1 MKFKHLLAKSAKD
14 PKDPP
19 MEATLAGH
27 TERVLDSAEV
37 FGDILSP
44 DMAILL
50 GDATSAQ
57 QWREAFRWAAWLHDL
72 GKANDHFQ
80 RMARERGFRQGVRH
94 EVLGLVVAHDLLLP
108 WLTRRWVNYPPWFS
122 AAVLAAVCGHHLKF
136 PDRKRRSGMEVR
148 FLGSHPDLI
157 ACLDVGVRRL
167 LLTEPPML
175 GDRTFSLECFDGIEA
190 RVSSIRR
197 SLDSEELRERKL
209 FVACLKAGLLCADT
223 AGSAVPA
230 EKHLREWLRDRLAVT
245 LTHKGLEDVVQQ
257 RLQGRPPR
265 PFQVAVRDASANT
278 VLLTAGCGSGKT
290 AAAYLWASERAQG
303 RRLFVCYPTTGTA
316 SEGFAGYLQD
326 PDFEAVL
333 IHSRARVDY
342 RLLEN
347 MPDETESVGELRTL
361 QMEAVETWPIPAAV
375 CTAHTVLGLLQNVRR
390 GIYAWPSIMRAAF
403 VFDEVH
409 AYSPKLFR
417 HLLEFLKIFPSVPVL
432 LMTATLPVHRRKAIE
447 AISSHRGGFAEVCG
461 AREREDAKR
470 YFLHTT
476 DVEGAW
482 EAASRSVA
490 RGGKILW
497 VCNTVARAIT
507 VARRGIEACLPVEPF
522 HSRYRYRDRLS
533 RQRRVVDGFRPG
545 GSGMLA
551 VTTQVAE
558 VSLDLS
564 ADMMVS
570 ELAPIPSLIQ
580 RLGRLNRR
588 EDVPPEPMPAFFL
601 KPENALPYAKKKD
614 EPEYWETIEAWLAQ
628 VADGASRSQR
638 ELADAFIR
646 LPEQSADDPA
656 DFRFHWLEDP
666 WLSEANKESLM
677 EPGYTVEVVRE
688 EDQEERSLA
697 ELAIPMPIPKG
708 SAWETWASRG
718 RFLIAPSGTINY
730 DPVWG
735 ASYGRTELDPLVI

>member
-14 PKDPP
+14 PKAPP
-19 MEATLAGH
+19 TEATLVGH

-37 FGDILSP
+37 FGDILLP
-44 DMAILL
+44 DMERLL
-50 GDATSAQ
+50 GEATSAR
-57 QWREAFRWAAWLHDL
+57 QWCEAFRWAAWLHDL

-80 RMARERGFRQGVRH
+80 RMARDRGFRQGVRH
-94 EVLGLVVAHDLLLP
+94 EALSLIAAQDLLLP
-108 WLTRRWVNYPPWFS
+108 WLTRRWVDYPPWFS
-122 AAVLAAVCGHHLKF
+122 AAILAAVSGHHLKF
-136 PDRKRRSGMEVR
+136 PDRKRRLGTEVC
-148 FLGSHPDLI
+148 FLGSHPDMV
-157 ACLDVGVRRL
+157 AYLDVGVRRL
-167 LLTEPPML
+167 GLDDPPTL
-175 GDRTFSLECFDGIEA
+175 EDYPFSLACFGGVET

-197 SLDSEELRERKL
+197 SLDSEELRQRRV

-230 EKHLREWLRDRLAVT
+230 EKLLPEWLRDRLAVT

-257 RLQGRPPR
+257 RLQGRSPR
-265 PFQVAVRDASANT
+265 PFQAAVREASANT

-290 AAAYLWASERAQG
+290 AAAYLWASERA
-303 RRLFVCYPTTGTA
+303 REKRLFVCYPTTGTA

-342 RLLEN
+342 CLLEN
-347 MPDETESVGELRTL
+347 MPDETESVGELRAL

-417 HLLEFLKIFPSVPVL
+417 HLLEFLKTFPSVPVL
-432 LMTATLPVHRRKAIE
+432 LMTATLPGGRRKAIE
-447 AISSHRGGFAEVCG
+447 SVCSDRGGLAEVYG
-461 AREREDAKR
+461 APEREGAKR
-470 YFLHTT
+470 YSLHRV
-476 DVEGAW
+476 DDEGAW
-482 EAASRSVA
+482 ETAFRSVS
-490 RGGKILW
+490 RGEKVLW
-497 VCNTVARAIT
+497 ICNTVAGAIA
-507 VARRGIEACLPVEPF
+507 VARRGVGAGLHVEPF
-522 HSRYRYRDRLS
+522 HSRYRYRDRLT
-533 RQRRVVDGFRPG
+533 RQRRVVDGFQPCG
-545 GSGMLA
+545 DGMLA

-564 ADMMVS
+564 ADVLVS

-580 RLGRLNRR
+580 RLGRLNRH
-588 EDVPPEPMPAFFL
+588 EDVPLAPRPAFFL
-601 KPENALPYAKKKD
+601 KPANGLPYAKKKD
-614 EPEYWETIEAWLAQ
+614 EPEYWEAIEAWLAQ

-646 LPEQSADDPA
+646 LPEQSVDDQA
-656 DFRFHWLEDP
+656 AFRFHWLDDP
-666 WLSEANKESLM
+666 WLSEANRESLT
-677 EPGYTVEVVRE
+677 EPGYTIEVVRE
-688 EDQEERSLA
+688 EDQGARSLA
-697 ELAIPMPIPKG
+697 EVAIPMPIPKG
-708 SAWETWASRG
+708 RAWETWASQG
-718 RFLIAPSGTINY
+718 RYLIAPSGTINY